1 MISFLNGKILNKG
14 AGYVIIRVGDIGYKV
29 FINPVFYADLDIG
42 QEIEVYTHQHVREDA
57 LDLFGFRSLEELELF
72 ELLLSVSGVGP
83 KSALGV
89 LAIAGAEDIKE
100 SIAGGDSTLLTKVS
114 GIGKRT
120 AERVVLELREKILKT
135 LLRQGYGGQA
145 TDSGGMVVGDEIDA
159 LMALG
164 YSMSQARDALRQ
176 VDASVKDSGER
187 IKQALKKLGK

>member
-14 AGYVIIRVGDIGYKV
+14 QSYVIIRVGDIGYKV

-135 LLRQGYGGQA
+135 RLRQGYGGQA

>member
-14 AGYVIIRVGDIGYKV
+14 QSYVIIRVGDIGYKV

-42 QEIEVYTHQHVREDA
+42 QGIEVYTHQHVREDA
-57 LDLFGFRSLEELELF
+57 LDLFGFKSLEELELF

-89 LAIAGAEDIKE
+89 LTIAGVEDIKE
-100 SIAGGDSTLLTKVS
+100 SIARGDSTLLTKVS
-114 GIGKRT
+114 GIGRRT
-120 AERVVLELREKILKT
+120 AERVVLELREKILKMEV
-135 LLRQGYGGQA
+135 YGKQ
-145 TDSGGMVVGDEIDA
+145 VVRGDGIMANADEIDA

-164 YSMSQARDALRQ
+164 YSMTQARDALSQ
-176 VDASVKDSGER
+176 VDASIKDSGER

>member
-1 MISFLNGKILNKG
+1 MISFLKGAILNKG

-42 QEIEVYTHQHVREDA
+42 QETEVYTHQHVREDA
-57 LDLFGFRSLEELELF
+57 LDLFGFRSLLELELF

-89 LAIAGAEDIKE
+89 LTIAGAQDIKE
-100 SIAGGDSTLLTKVS
+100 SIARGDSTLLTKVS
-114 GIGKRT
+114 GIGRRT

-145 TDSGGMVVGDEIDA
+145 TDSGMVVGDEIDA

-164 YSMSQARDALRQ
+164 YSMTQARDALCQ

>member
-1 MISFLNGKILNKG
+1 MISFLKGKILNKG

-89 LAIAGAEDIKE
+89 LAIAGVEDIKE

-135 LLRQGYGGQA
+135 RLRQGYGGQA
-145 TDSGGMVVGDEIDA
+145 AESGLVVGDEIDA